1 MGWLFVGKGILKTQK
16 NEIADH
22 PLFHP
27 PQLTVFV
34 LPPPDPGRPLA
45 GIFATL
51 STVTFRRKSDM
62 RGLLDRLES
71 ANEDEM
77 FGDIDAAQLCR
88 LKDMFFM
95 WHDRAKLEMDL
106 RQIKSQR
113 TKMRDLLDR
122 LERVS
127 KDDMFNY
134 LSDDEL
140 RRLKGIILTW
150 HDLAKLE
157 TDLRQVERE

>member
-1 MGWLFVGKGILKTQK
+1 
-16 NEIADH
+16 
-22 PLFHP
+22 
-27 PQLTVFV
+27 
-34 LPPPDPGRPLA
+34 
-45 GIFATL
+45 
-51 STVTFRRKSDM
+51 M

-71 ANEDEM
+71 ANEDDM

-88 LKDMFFM
+88 LKDMFSM
-95 WHDRAKLEMDL
+95 WHGLAKLEIDL

-122 LERVS
+122 LERIN

-134 LSDDEL
+134 LTDDEL
-140 RRLKGIILTW
+140 RRLKGVIFMW

-157 TDLRQVERE
+157 TDLRQVEREYRI